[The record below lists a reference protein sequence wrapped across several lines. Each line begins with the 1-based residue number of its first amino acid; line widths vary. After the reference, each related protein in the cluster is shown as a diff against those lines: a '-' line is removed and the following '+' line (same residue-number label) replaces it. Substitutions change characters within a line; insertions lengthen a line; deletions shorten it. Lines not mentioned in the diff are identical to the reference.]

1 MDRLKLGSLR
11 EETLKMLY
19 DLYDGFYIKTYNLVK
34 KNDLHYANSDQEF
47 ELFLNFLKDHDMSN
61 YAAFLSDF
69 EKDRSVFVEFEFE
82 KEKVDCYQKYFNP
95 QSEFFLHLKMDLQ
108 YDEEGNTRNLGDIS
122 I

>member
-47 ELFLNFLKDHDMSN
+47 ELFLNFLKDDAIYFTQAELIFASSKLN
-61 YAAFLSDF
+61 YKL
-69 EKDRSVFVEFEFE
+69 
-82 KEKVDCYQKYFNP
+82 
-95 QSEFFLHLKMDLQ
+95 
-108 YDEEGNTRNLGDIS
+108 
-122 I
+122 